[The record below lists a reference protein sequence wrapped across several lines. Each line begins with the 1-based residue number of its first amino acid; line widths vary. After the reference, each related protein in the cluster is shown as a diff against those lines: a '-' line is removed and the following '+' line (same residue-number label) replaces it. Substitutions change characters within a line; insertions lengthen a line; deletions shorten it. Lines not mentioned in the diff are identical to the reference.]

1 MSERASA
8 IVSPTLAE
16 LELAWAGLPLAALA
30 PALVA
35 RAHARLLELWPLL
48 ERWVEINSFTSNFA
62 GCDQVADELLRA
74 LALPGL
80 DGRRVP
86 GRAAADHLVWKS
98 AAWGTRPGVLLVGH
112 HDTVFP
118 PGTFESF
125 SCDAHKLYGPGVLDM
140 KGGLA
145 LLRTAAAAL
154 ADCGLLAELPVA
166 VVSVSDEETGSAD
179 GRRVLAELTGDA
191 AVGLVFEAGRVNDA
205 IVTRR
210 KGTGKL
216 VVSARGRA
224 AHAGN
229 DLFAGRNAIWALAR
243 FIDGAQRLTAPDGR
257 VTVNVGLVTGGT
269 SANTVPA
276 QARCEIDLRATT
288 AADAE
293 HLVAAL
299 QRLAAELTEQ
309 TEVQL
314 TLEGGMRRQPLEPS
328 DAQGRLASRYGA
340 YAKAV
345 GLSDA
350 QAALMGGGSDANT
363 LAEHG
368 VPAIDGLGP
377 RGQAFHTPQEHAEI
391 ASFAPRLG
399 ALLAFLLTWEAAQR

>member
-1 MSERASA
+1 MSARASA

-229 DLFAGRNAIWALAR
+229 DLSAGRNAIWALAR

-269 SANTVPA
+269 SAQAPRRRSSVKPA
-276 QARCEIDLRATT
+276 ATT
-288 AADAE
+288 VEDGTMARPIDQRCRSLPPRPAPRRHSAWTYVLSAAA
-293 HLVAAL
+293 
-299 QRLAAELTEQ
+299 
-309 TEVQL
+309 
-314 TLEGGMRRQPLEPS
+314 
-328 DAQGRLASRYGA
+328 
-340 YAKAV
+340 
-345 GLSDA
+345 
-350 QAALMGGGSDANT
+350 
-363 LAEHG
+363 
-368 VPAIDGLGP
+368 
-377 RGQAFHTPQEHAEI
+377 
-391 ASFAPRLG
+391 RLG
-399 ALLAFLLTWEAAQR
+399 AQPRPVASAPGTVSSAAGSCAARWSRRSAASAAWGPPRADGSALTLRR